1 MQKDS
6 DAPAANDLRLAEFLC
21 FAVYSANHAFNRVY
35 KPLLGALGLTYPQYL
50 AMVAL
55 WEQDDQTVGGL
66 GARLFLESSTLT
78 PLIKRLEAD
87 GLVTRARD
95 ADDERVVRVR
105 LTDAG
110 RALRQRAE
118 AVPGCILDAT
128 GLDEQALT
136 RLRHQISTLRDTLAG
151 LPEG

>member
-1 MQKDS
+1 MQKSAESPVAD
-6 DAPAANDLRLAEFLC
+6 DLRLGEFLC

-78 PLIKRLEAD
+78 PLIKRLETD

-95 ADDERVVRVR
+95 AEDERVVRVR
-105 LTDAG
+105 LTAAG
-110 RALRQRAE
+110 RALRVKAE
-118 AVPGCILDAT
+118 TVPGCILDAS
-128 GLDEQALT
+128 GLDAVSLA
-136 RLRHQISTLRDTLAG
+136 RLRNQISALRDTLAG
-151 LPEG
+151 TPT

>member
-1 MQKDS
+1 MQKSAESPVAD
-6 DAPAANDLRLAEFLC
+6 DLRLGEFLC

-78 PLIKRLEAD
+78 PLIKRLETD

-95 ADDERVVRVR
+95 AEDERVVRVR
-105 LTDAG
+105 LTAAG
-110 RALRQRAE
+110 RALRVKAE
-118 AVPGCILDAT
+118 TVPGCILDAS
-128 GLDEQALT
+128 GLDAASLA
-136 RLRHQISTLRDTLAG
+136 RLRNQISALRDTLAG
-151 LPEG
+151 TPA